1 MEGVPVSEE
10 NRKAVELAIMVE
22 AGTAVREM
30 STMTKEMRSKCFH
43 REYLGI
49 ITDMSDSRFV
59 DGSVR
64 QNMMQRFKGMRGTE
78 MTAENLLRKYEGEMT
93 TLKKKNYTYLPLGNL
108 SSLPSG
114 TTQLQ
119 QLKRPII
126 AKIWKIKFPVSTILY
141 IPFVFFHQSCKSY
154 TLFSTE

>member
-1 MEGVPVSEE
+1 MPVSED

-49 ITDMSDSRFV
+49 ITDMSDYRFV

-93 TLKKKNYTYLPLGNL
+93 SLKKFVYTYLPLGFL

-126 AKIWKIKFPVSTILY
+126 AKIWKIKFPVS
-141 IPFVFFHQSCKSY
+141 
-154 TLFSTE
+154 

>member
-1 MEGVPVSEE
+1 
-10 NRKAVELAIMVE
+10 MVE

-43 REYLGI
+43 RKYLGI

-93 TLKKKNYTYLPLGNL
+93 TLKKSVDTCLPLGNL
-108 SSLPSG
+108 SSLPSR

-119 QLKRPII
+119 QLKRPIV
-126 AKIWKIKFPVSTILY
+126 AKMWKIKFPVSNI
-141 IPFVFFHQSCKSY
+141 
-154 TLFSTE
+154 